1 VLVRL
6 GQEVQEVPRRVGAPP
21 RLADDTIRLEPL
33 TQADVPDMLAL
44 TVDADIIRFTR
55 VPTDA
60 DEPFVRDW
68 IGRYEAGW
76 EDGSRAGFTVRA
88 GDGEF
93 LGFAAL
99 VDLDLEHHEAELGY
113 MVAPAARGRGVA
125 SRAVALVTQWA
136 FDELGLLRV
145 ELRIDVGNA
154 PSERVAERAGY
165 RLDGVLRNVYFKEDA
180 RCDLGVWSRL
190 SSD

>member
-1 VLVRL
+1 M
-6 GQEVQEVPRRVGAPP
+6 APTE
-21 RLADDTIRLEPL
+21 LADDTIRLQPL
-33 TQADVPDMLAL
+33 THADVPALLAL
-44 TVDADIIRFTR
+44 KDDPDVIRFTL
-55 VPTDA
+55 VPTVV
-60 DEPFVRDW
+60 DEDFVRGW

-76 EDGSRAGFTVRA
+76 ADGSRAGFSVR
-88 GDGEF
+88 GRDGGF

-99 VDLDLEHHEAELGY
+99 VDLDLEQRQAELGY
-113 MVAPAARGRGVA
+113 MTVAAARGRGVA
-125 SRAVALVTQWA
+125 VRALDLLTQWA

-145 ELRIDVGNA
+145 ELRIDVENT

-165 RLDGVLRNVYFKEDA
+165 RRDGVLRNVYFKEGA